1 MRIAFASNDGILLA
15 DSHFG
20 DAKYF
25 YIYEINEKEHRFVEK
40 RENTTG
46 EELEH
51 DDEIKAQNIMSIL
64 RDVHVLVGYR
74 MGPNI
79 NRIKK
84 HFLPIV
90 SRHKRI
96 ERNIEILNMNYNII
110 RDLCNKRNIII
121 IIELDSKLRIIY

>member
-1 MRIAFASNDGILLA
+1 MRIAFASNDGMLLA

-25 YIYEINEKEHRFVEK
+25 YIYEINGKEYIFVEK

-51 DDEIKAQNIMSIL
+51 GDEKKAQSIMNIL

-96 ERNIEILNMNYNII
+96 ERNIEILNKKYNII
-110 RDLCNKRNIII
+110 SELYMKKNIIV
-121 IIELDSKLRIIY
+121 IIELGSKLRIIY

>member
-1 MRIAFASNDGILLA
+1 MQVAFASNDGILLA

-25 YIYEINEKEHRFVEK
+25 FIYEINGKEYRFVEK

-51 DDEIKAQNIMSIL
+51 GDEVKARSITSIL
-64 RDVHVLVGYR
+64 RDVHVLVSYR

-84 HFLPIV
+84 RFLPIV

-96 ERNIEILNMNYNII
+96 DRNIEILNKNYNII
-110 RDLCNKRNIII
+110 SKLYTKKNIIVI
-121 IIELDSKLRIIY
+121 IKLDSKLRVIY

>member
-25 YIYEINEKEHRFVEK
+25 YIYEIDKEGYKFIEK

-51 DDEIKAQNIMSIL
+51 GDEMKARSITSIL

-74 MGPNI
+74 MGPNV

-96 ERNIEILNMNYNII
+96 ERNIEILNKNYNII
-110 RDLCNKRNIII
+110 SELYTKKNIIV
-121 IIELDSKLRIIY
+121 IIELESKLRIIY